1 MKKNWKKYLAVVLIL
16 LVCAAGA
23 GWVSWMDDQSA
34 ADVISGYDYGARNT
48 GAMLSKS
55 TAYDMAAEETVEM
68 GFSGA
73 SPMTATG
80 ATYPEARQPRK
91 LVRTADLTLR
101 TRTFEKAAQ
110 QIEALLK
117 DAGGYVESLYE
128 QGEEGYRHLNL
139 YLRVPSDK
147 LDSFL
152 ASMEGAGRITNRSQS
167 TTDMTTQYQDNE
179 ARLKT
184 LYDKRDRLNA
194 LMLRAETVAD
204 LIEIES
210 AIADTQYE
218 IDRWE
223 TSQRSIDREVDMSAV
238 SVNLIEDRPSDTAQA
253 DLSLWERIVAG
264 LHASVEGMGEFLRD
278 LAVFLAVALP
288 WAVPV
293 IVILVIIRII
303 RKRKKA
309 S

>member
-1 MKKNWKKYLAVVLIL
+1 MSDIPSIKTYVH
-16 LVCAAGA
+16 
-23 GWVSWMDDQSA
+23 VSVDFDDN
-34 ADVISGYDYGARNT
+34 GR
-48 GAMLSKS
+48 MH
-55 TAYDMAAEETVEM
+55 
-68 GFSGA
+68 
-73 SPMTATG
+73 P
-80 ATYPEARQPRK
+80 
-91 LVRTADLTLR
+91 
-101 TRTFEKAAQ
+101 TRIRWE
-110 QIEALLK
+110 
-117 DAGGYVESLYE
+117 DG
-128 QGEEGYRHLNL
+128 
-139 YLRVPSDK
+139 
-147 LDSFL
+147 
-152 ASMEGAGRITNRSQS
+152 
-167 TTDMTTQYQDNE
+167 
-179 ARLKT
+179 
-184 LYDKRDRLNA
+184 
-194 LMLRAETVAD
+194 
-204 LIEIES
+204 
-210 AIADTQYE
+210 TQYE